1 MLPRIFKPF
10 YVEFS
15 ELTRIGSLYDG
26 GYILTKELI
35 KNTNHCV
42 SFGISDN
49 FDFDINNHELIIT
62 RIDGKS
68 GWGQDL
74 KIKII
79 NNDNNSEKI
88 YNIGTCDENSLRI
101 NIDYSEET

>member
-15 ELTRIGSLYDG
+15 ELTRIGSLDDG

-49 FDFDINNHELIIT
+49 FDF
-62 RIDGKS
+62 
-68 GWGQDL
+68 
-74 KIKII
+74 
-79 NNDNNSEKI
+79 
-88 YNIGTCDENSLRI
+88 
-101 NIDYSEET
+101 